1 MKSGADQDREAIE
14 AVVRR
19 ARRERDLAMGRA
31 MVDSSKAV
39 SRWIATIGKSMK
51 RPFQVPTTP

>member
-1 MKSGADQDREAIE
+1 MKPGEYQDREAIE

-19 ARRERDLAMGRA
+19 ARRERDIAMGRA
-31 MVDSSKAV
+31 MADFSKAV
-39 SRWIATIGKSMK
+39 SRWIATLGKSMK